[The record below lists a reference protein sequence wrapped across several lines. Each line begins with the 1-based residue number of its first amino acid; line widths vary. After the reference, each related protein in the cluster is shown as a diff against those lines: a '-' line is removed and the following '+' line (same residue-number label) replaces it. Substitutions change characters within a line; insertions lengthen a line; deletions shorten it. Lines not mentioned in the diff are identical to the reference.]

1 MSIDVVCRIGD
12 GVGGPEVF
20 LSKNYTVNVC
30 HNAVRQAYPD
40 ANGAT
45 MTNPCD
51 NGCSCYAEFNMTG
64 WGIYLGWGSKTFQSC
79 MFLKGNH

>member
-64 WGIYLGWGSKTFQSC
+64 WGSKTFQSC